1 MKFKTVRGLVA
12 ELARNVRGRVTR
24 NARNGWGF
32 AKRKFSWTSLY
43 GALIVSCYAGAAV
56 AQTSTSTSV
65 SDTSA
70 PWDSS
75 LCGVA
80 GWFKGSGPIAVATIA
95 FAAAGL
101 GFLFGEELT
110 GMLKKLVN
118 IVMAV
123 SVVIGGAAIVG
134 YIATKLGATASTCT
148 STS

>member
-1 MKFKTVRGLVA
+1 MKSKTVRGLVA
-12 ELARNVRGRVTR
+12 ALARNVRGRVTR
-24 NARNGWGF
+24 NARNGWNYMN
-32 AKRKFSWTSLY
+32 RKFSWTNLY
-43 GALIVSCYAGAAV
+43 GAMIVSCYAGAAV
-56 AQTSTSTSV
+56 AQTSGSGTV

-70 PWDSS
+70 PWDST

-80 GWFKGSGPIAVATIA
+80 GWFKGAGPIAVATIA

-110 GMLKKLVN
+110 GMLKKIVN
-118 IVMAV
+118 ILMAI

-134 YIATKLGATASTCT
+134 YAAAKMGATASQCT

>member
-1 MKFKTVRGLVA
+1 MKAKTVRESIAAVS
-12 ELARNVRGRVTR
+12 RNVNGRVTR
-24 NARNGWGF
+24 NARGGWSY
-32 AKRKFSWTSLY
+32 AKRKFSWTNLY
-43 GALIVSCYAGAAV
+43 GALILSSYAAAAA
-56 AQTSTSTSV
+56 AQTSTSV

-123 SVVIGGAAIVG
+123 AIVIGGAAIVG
-134 YIATKLGATASTCT
+134 YIAQKLGATASACT

>member
-1 MKFKTVRGLVA
+1 MKSMTVRGFVA
-12 ELARNVRGRVTR
+12 ALGCNVRGRVTR
-24 NARNGWGF
+24 NARNGWVY
-32 AKRKFSWTSLY
+32 AKRKFSWTNLY
-43 GALIVSCYAGAAV
+43 GALVVSCYAGAAA
-56 AQTSTSTSV
+56 AQSTTTSI

-80 GWFKGSGPIAVATIA
+80 GWFKGAGPIAVATIA

-123 SVVIGGAAIVG
+123 SIVIGGAAIVG
-134 YIATKLGATASTCT
+134 YIATKLGATASACT